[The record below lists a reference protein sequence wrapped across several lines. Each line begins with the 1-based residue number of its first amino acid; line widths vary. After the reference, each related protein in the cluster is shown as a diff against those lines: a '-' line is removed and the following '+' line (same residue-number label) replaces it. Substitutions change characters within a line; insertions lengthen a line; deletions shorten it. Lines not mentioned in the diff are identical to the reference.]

1 MQLPSRTGGETQQEM
16 PTRRTAK
23 FFPSLSPGR
32 LRGIGKGGRVREGS
46 GSFRRTGLI
55 WFSRPPAL
63 HLNFFQPLCQ
73 LVLLLTFAL
82 VLVGCN
88 KSSSPSSSSATP
100 PELPE
105 LKLGYFANATHAQA
119 VLEVSSGDLQSAL
132 SPTQLKT
139 KVFNAGP
146 ELIQALNAG
155 EIDIGYVGPGP
166 VIAAQAHSNGQAV
179 RVIAGAAA
187 NGVVIVARGDAGI
200 STLADLK
207 NKRIATPQLGN
218 TQDVAA
224 RHYVTALLGQDNAD
238 NVIPVPNS
246 QQSGMMARGLI
257 DAAWVPE
264 PWGEILIEQDNAVLV
279 AEEKD
284 LWPNKEFT
292 LTVVVT
298 TPQFLAAHPD
308 AIAKVLAVHHQWTL
322 RLQSN
327 PQNYAQQLGGALSA
341 LSGGKKISTKVLAD
355 SLKHTE
361 FTDDPLPETFSTMAQ
376 WTADLKLIP
385 AAPDLTGLFET
396 GIMKQ
401 IAGASPATT
410 P

>member
-1 MQLPSRTGGETQQEM
+1 
-16 PTRRTAK
+16 
-23 FFPSLSPGR
+23 
-32 LRGIGKGGRVREGS
+32 
-46 GSFRRTGLI
+46 
-55 WFSRPPAL
+55 
-63 HLNFFQPLCQ
+63 
-73 LVLLLTFAL
+73 
-82 VLVGCN
+82 
-88 KSSSPSSSSATP
+88 
-100 PELPE
+100 
-105 LKLGYFANATHAQA
+105 
-119 VLEVSSGDLQSAL
+119 
-132 SPTQLKT
+132 
-139 KVFNAGP
+139 
-146 ELIQALNAG
+146 
-155 EIDIGYVGPGP
+155 
-166 VIAAQAHSNGQAV
+166 
-179 RVIAGAAA
+179 
-187 NGVVIVARGDAGI
+187 
-200 STLADLK
+200 
-207 NKRIATPQLGN
+207 
-218 TQDVAA
+218 
-224 RHYVTALLGQDNAD
+224 
-238 NVIPVPNS
+238 
-246 QQSGMMARGLI
+246 MMARGLI

-308 AIAKVLAVHHQWTL
+308 AIAKVLTVHHQWTQ

-327 PQNYAQQLGGALSA
+327 PQNYAQQLGDALSA